1 MNTKMSTSA
10 TVIKSRLFQHC
21 QKNKNQCYVSVDS
34 KLPAGLLVVILAPA
48 GSTTEV
54 ISRQIHE

>member
-1 MNTKMSTSA
+1 MSRSA
-10 TVIKSRLFQHC
+10 TVIKSRLFQHY
-21 QKNKNQCYVSVDS
+21 QVNKNQFYVSVDS